1 LRFGIEAASS
11 AEEMVP
17 SRANIRREGDEAY
30 LFRLSGYVKGNSSI
44 NITTVSVIRWQLVI
58 SRILSERLADYV
70 ALCRPLIRVLSDQ
83 PLEQRDLEKAKL
95 ISCNGCCETGLEGFC
110 ISCKVERKIREMAAS
125 VRKQRRH
132 ER

>member
-11 AEEMVP
+11 AEGMVP

-58 SRILSERLADYV
+58 S
-70 ALCRPLIRVLSDQ
+70 RVLSDQ